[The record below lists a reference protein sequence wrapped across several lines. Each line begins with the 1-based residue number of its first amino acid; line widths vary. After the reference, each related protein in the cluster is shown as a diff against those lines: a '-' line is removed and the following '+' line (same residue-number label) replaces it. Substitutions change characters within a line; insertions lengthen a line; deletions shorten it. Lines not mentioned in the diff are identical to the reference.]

1 LILAANGEIYNHR
14 ENCNNLKAST
24 NSKPKVIARSDFSF
38 EQRKGPH
45 FIDEMNGILDLLFT
59 M

>member
-1 LILAANGEIYNHR
+1 LVLAANGEITTT
-14 ENCNNLKAST
+14 ENCVNNLKAST
-24 NSKPKVIARSDFSF
+24 NSKPKVIAEVILAFV
-38 EQRKGPH
+38 QRKGPH